1 MPSISHC
8 TTIGWFWW
16 WLLVSRAAQAAGSA
30 GQRAGART
38 GAGGAGVGGS
48 AVAPAAVRAGETPPR
63 ACACPAACRPL
74 PRQAPSSSAVN
85 NKMHPHR
92 GQGRLAGAVWAAAVI
107 SLVLPA
113 VHALFGEFSPPLFSP
128 SWPALL
134 HGSRAVGLRR
144 DASEVKGS
152 GSCAS
157 RC

>member
-8 TTIGWFWW
+8 TTIGWFSW

-63 ACACPAACRPL
+63 ACPAACRPL
-74 PRQAPSSSAVN
+74 PRRAPASSSAV

-92 GQGRLAGAVWAAAVI
+92 GQGRLAGAVWGAAVLA
-107 SLVLPA
+107 LVLPA
-113 VHALFGEFSPPLFSP
+113 AHALFGEFLPPCL
-128 SWPALL
+128 AV
-134 HGSRAVGLRR
+134 HGPHCSTAARPWDLEAMRARSEAVAGAQA
-144 DASEVKGS
+144 DA
-152 GSCAS
+152 
-157 RC
+157 R